1 MHISGLRVGIMA
13 AASVL
18 ALATSMPHAQAQEI
32 DAAQLQLLLQRQQEL
47 LEAQQQEMIRLRAQV
62 DALAARQAEAE
73 AAARRAQEQATVN
86 PLTREDFEDAVKQ
99 AEQANQKAAEAQQ
112 KAAQAQQKAD
122 EAAEK
127 VATSESN
134 VEFEWAPSP
143 TIRSKDG
150 NFEVHVRGR
159 VFADAAWLEDDNSNV
174 NSGQG
179 NQGVASEL
187 RAARLGIEGKAW
199 KEVKYKFE
207 VDFADNEVD
216 LKDATIGYKW
226 ATVGQFKTQN
236 SLEEQT
242 SARFTTFLER
252 AAFTDAFN
260 LDRRIGFGGKV
271 GGKNWAVDSGIFSQN
286 AGEEAINETFA
297 VATRGHYAL
306 DLGGEQTN
314 VVHLGAHSRFR
325 FCDSENSDGISATR
339 CANESVQYRQRP
351 FFHTSRVRHID
362 TGTITGVQSDVL
374 AGGEFAW
381 VGGPFS
387 VQAEGAYT
395 NVQRTRDEL
404 NSGDLWGGYVDVS
417 YFVTGE
423 SRNYSKG
430 SGKFGRVKVK
440 NALFEPGGFGAIQL
454 AGRFDYVSLT
464 DSDAGI
470 EGGEQYSAIAG
481 VNWYMNDHVR
491 FVLDYAHTKVMNG
504 PEAVNDADG
513 NSSINGVGLRAQV
526 DF

>member
-1 MHISGLRVGIMA
+1 MRISKLRAGVMT

-18 ALATSMPHAQAQEI
+18 ALATAMPRAEAQEI
-32 DAAQLQLLLQRQQEL
+32 DAAQLQLLLQRQQQL
-47 LEAQQQEMIRLRAQV
+47 LEAQQQEMMRLRAQV
-62 DALAARQAEAE
+62 DALAAQQAETE
-73 AAARRAQEQATVN
+73 AAARRAQEQANVN
-86 PLTREDFEDAVKQ
+86 ALTREDFQDAVKQ
-99 AEQANQKAAEAQQ
+99 AEQANQKATEAQET
-112 KAAQAQQKAD
+112 AN

-134 VEFEWAPSP
+134 VEVEWAPSP

-159 VFADAAWLEDDNSNV
+159 VFADAAWLEDDDSNV
-174 NSGQG
+174 NGGQG

-199 KEVKYKFE
+199 KEVDYKFE
-207 VDFADNEVD
+207 IDFADNEVD
-216 LKDATIGYKW
+216 IKDATVGYKW

-236 SLEEQT
+236 SLEELT
-242 SARFTTFLER
+242 SSRFLTFLER
-252 AAFTDAFN
+252 GAFTDAFN

-271 GGKNWAVDSGIFSQN
+271 GGDNWGVDSGIFSQN
-286 AGEEAINETFA
+286 AGEQAINENFA
-297 VATRGHYAL
+297 VATRGHYAF
-306 DLGGEQTN
+306 DLGGEETN
-314 VVHLGAHSRFR
+314 IIHLGAHSRYR

-362 TGTITGVQSDVL
+362 TGTITGVEGDVL

-395 NVQRTRDEL
+395 HVFRNRDEL

-423 SRNYSKG
+423 SRGYSKG

-440 NALFEPGGFGAIQL
+440 DALFEPGGFGAIQL

-470 EGGEQYSAIAG
+470 EGGEQYSGIVG
-481 VNWYMNDHVR
+481 VNWYMNNHVR
-491 FVLDYAHTKVMNG
+491 FVLDYAHTEVING
-504 PEAVNDADG
+504 PEAVNEDDG
-513 NSSINGVGLRAQV
+513 DNSINGVGLRAQV